1 MDNIDRMENI
11 DKNET
16 KNSDVN
22 GNGGNIREDK
32 INNLDKNIIQSEIE
46 YDELFDLMAK
56 RRQLLEKK

>member
-1 MDNIDRMENI
+1 MDNIDRMDNI

-16 KNSDVN
+16 KNTGVD
-22 GNGGNIREDK
+22 GNGDKIREDK

>member
-22 GNGGNIREDK
+22 GNGDKIREDK

>member
-22 GNGGNIREDK
+22 GNGGKIREDK

-46 YDELFDLMAK
+46 YDELFD
-56 RRQLLEKK
+56 

>member
-22 GNGGNIREDK
+22 GNGGKIREDK

>member
-16 KNSDVN
+16 KKSDVN
-22 GNGGNIREDK
+22 GNGGKIREDK

>member
-1 MDNIDRMENI
+1 MDNMDKFDNI

-16 KNSDVN
+16 KNTGVD
-22 GNGGNIREDK
+22 GNGGKIREDK
-32 INNLDKNIIQSEIE
+32 INNLDKNIQQSEIE

>member
-1 MDNIDRMENI
+1 MNNMDSIDRLDNIDN
-11 DKNET
+11 KNET
-16 KNSDVN
+16 KNIDEDK
-22 GNGGNIREDK
+22 IREDK

>member
-22 GNGGNIREDK
+22 GNGDKIREDK

-56 RRQLLEKK
+56 RRQILEKK

>member
-1 MDNIDRMENI
+1 MDSIDRMDNI

-16 KNSDVN
+16 KNMGVD
-22 GNGGNIREDK
+22 GTGDKIREDK

>member
-1 MDNIDRMENI
+1 MDSIDRLDNIDN
-11 DKNET
+11 KNET
-16 KNSDVN
+16 KNIDEDK
-22 GNGGNIREDK
+22 IREDK